1 MTRSRL
7 TISVDQANKIFTIR
21 YIGEIAG
28 DEINQSLLH
37 QVSQIDKPWDYDTI
51 VDMRRHDGTVL
62 STEIEDLGKRWNL
75 LAQGRDEGRLI
86 AIISEDPLV
95 HARQGQSQAM
105 FPSRILKAFARLDEG
120 LEWIYAG
127 RDTSPQAIAI

>member
-7 TISVDQANKIFTIR
+7 TLSVDEANKIFTIR

-28 DEINQSLLH
+28 DEINQSLLQ
-37 QVSQIDKPWDYDTI
+37 QVSQIDKPWDYDSVI
-51 VDMRRHDGTVL
+51 DMRRHDGMVL
-62 STEIEDLGKRWNL
+62 ATEIEELGKRWAL
-75 LAQGRDEGRLI
+75 LAQGRDHGRLT
-86 AIISEDPLV
+86 AIISDDPLV

-105 FPSRILKAFARLDEG
+105 FPHRVLKAFARLDEG